1 MRRARLIVARVVLV
15 ASAVMLLGGCQSPT
29 QATATLSVVTSFYP
43 LFAFAQHVGGD
54 RVTVSTLVPAGA
66 EPHDFEPTPAD
77 VAALRDARVFIYN
90 GAGLEPWVERLRREI
105 PPATVVVEASTGLP
119 LLTLS
124 PREGLDPHVWLD
136 PLLARRQVQNILSG
150 LIRADPDGRAQNEE
164 RAARVQANLD
174 GLHNRYAHTLARC
187 ERRVFITTHAAFGY
201 LAKRYGLTMI
211 AISGLTPDAEVP
223 PGRMAA
229 VAREA
234 RRHGVR
240 VVYFETLV
248 SPRVAETIAREVGVR
263 TAVLDPL
270 EGLAAE
276 AQRQGKNYFTVM
288 DENLRALAEGL
299 DCR

>member
-1 MRRARLIVARVVLV
+1 MHRARLIVARVVLV
-15 ASAVMLLGGCQSPT
+15 ASAVLLGGCQSPP
-29 QATATLSVVTSFYP
+29 QVTATLSVVTSFYP
-43 LFAFAQHVGGD
+43 LFAFAQRVGGD
-54 RVTVSTLVPAGA
+54 RVRVRMLVPAGG

-77 VAALRDARVFIYN
+77 VAALRAARIFIYN

-105 PPATVVVEASTGLP
+105 PPATVMVEASAGLP
-119 LLTLS
+119 LMTLNR
-124 PREGLDPHVWLD
+124 REGPDPHVWLD
-136 PLLARRQVQNILSG
+136 PLLALRQVQNILAG
-150 LIRADPDGRAQNEE
+150 LIRADPDVRGQYEE
-164 RAARVQANLD
+164 RAARVQADLED
-174 GLHNRYAHTLARC
+174 LHTRYARTLARC

-211 AISGLTPDAEVP
+211 AISGLSPEAEVP

-229 VAREA
+229 ISREA

-248 SPRVAETIAREVGVR
+248 SPRVAEAIAREVGAR

-270 EGLAAE
+270 EGLTAE
-276 AQRQGKNYFTVM
+276 AQRQGNNYFTVM
-288 DENLRALAEGL
+288 DENLRALADGL